1 MWWKNTN
8 KHNLNTYYYDNKS
21 HITKCYC
28 GYNYKA
34 VHVIKENSVLG
45 NKAECIDCKAFL
57 DLGYDM
63 CIRPLFDNI
72 MYITKNGSYKL
83 SNGIIVLTEVD
94 YQSYV
99 TGTLI
104 YNNED
109 LSLS

>member
-1 MWWKNTN
+1 
-8 KHNLNTYYYDNKS
+8 
-21 HITKCYC
+21 
-28 GYNYKA
+28 
-34 VHVIKENSVLG
+34 
-45 NKAECIDCKAFL
+45 
-57 DLGYDM
+57 M